1 MFPRDS
7 FRRAVTDVQ
16 SLLGDADPATAD
28 LDEDTWA
35 WLAHTQQAITA
46 QPREPGRR
54 ARAPVPHRARGPR
67 RSVLAAA
74 GVLAV
79 AAGLAGGLIAA
90 PLAGRGPASGG
101 QAKLSLTAAQ
111 FLNHAAAAA
120 ARQPALHV
128 RDDQYMYIASED
140 RWASTTATPAG
151 GNGRTVVEPLHK
163 REIWLPVSN
172 ICKPGLLKDPSPGP
186 ATKLNVTG
194 ISCPN
199 HGGWGYPTYRFLQS
213 LPTSPRTLL
222 NMIYAATKGRG
233 QSPDR
238 EAFTTIGVMLREAI
252 APPDISA
259 ALYRAAALI
268 PGVRVIPHATD
279 ILGQPGI
286 GVQFARTVTQSPAPG
301 VPYRQ
306 TFNPNGPT
314 WIFNPTT
321 LQWIGET
328 DGTVHGKMMGSVVL
342 NRAIVDRLGQQP

>member
-1 MFPRDS
+1 MLDKI
-7 FRRAVTDVQ
+7 
-16 SLLGDADPATAD
+16 ATVA
-28 LDEDTWA
+28 A
-35 WLAHTQQAITA
+35 S
-46 QPREPGRR
+46 QPR
-54 ARAPVPHRARGPR
+54 V
-67 RSVLAAA
+67 
-74 GVLAV
+74 
-79 AAGLAGGLIAA
+79 
-90 PLAGRGPASGG
+90 
-101 QAKLSLTAAQ
+101 
-111 FLNHAAAAA
+111 N
-120 ARQPALHV
+120 V
-128 RDDQYMYIASED
+128 RDDQYMYIASKE
-140 RWASTTATPAG
+140 RSTATWVTSG
-151 GNGRTVVEPLHK
+151 GQRTVAEPLHT
-163 REIWLPVSN
+163 REIWLSVSN

-342 NRAIVDRLGQQP
+342 SRAIVDRLGQQP